1 MALKY
6 LKILVPGEKAK
17 RKALLFATVWRQAV
31 GDEKR
36 FVLIGPN
43 VTQKKILNS
52 SFFEMK
58 EKISYKGSVKTS
70 L

>member
-31 GDEKR
+31 GDEKG

-43 VTQKKILNS
+43 VTQKKILEFI
-52 SFFEMK
+52 FFRNERK
-58 EKISYKGSVKTS
+58 NIIQRQC
-70 L
+70 

>member
-43 VTQKKILNS
+43 VTQKKILEFI
-52 SFFEMK
+52 FFRNERK
-58 EKISYKGSVKTS
+58 NIIQRQC
-70 L
+70 